1 MPSRQTTHATLLA
14 ALVALLHSSY
24 INAATYDLM
33 KEYSGGTFFDD
44 WTFYNNFDNLTNGDA
59 IFVSASEAASS
70 QLAFVDP
77 NTNHAIIK
85 VDNTTNVPFN
95 IKRNTV
101 RITTNDSFSVGSV
114 WTADI
119 LHVPFGCSVW
129 PAWSVRIHTHK
140 RTKTHIFQV
149 VASPN
154 MASRRVGKIFYRGS
168 CLQLTQIFSE
178 IDTFEGVNLM
188 TNNQMGLH
196 TLPGCTQTGQVQSSP
211 LINSSDC
218 SFMDNMNQGCI
229 TTDPNPG
236 SFGAGF
242 AAAGGGVFVTEFATS
257 GISIWFFSRNN
268 VPSALS
274 SNASSID
281 TSTFGPP
288 VGNWPSTTC
297 SSSEFFSPQQLIF
310 DITLCGDFAGAPS
323 IFPQTC
329 TGQCYQDYVV
339 GSGANY
345 ATAFFEIASVRIFS
359 ATGTNTII
367 SPSPAPGSGAAT
379 SALSNGA
386 STPSG
391 SSTTGSGSN
400 TGAASRIAPWSIASA
415 VALAFM
421 ACLTGLKY

>member
-1 MPSRQTTHATLLA
+1 MVQQKILPTALFASLATLLI
-14 ALVALLHSSY
+14 VPFTR
-24 INAATYDLM
+24 AATYDLT
-33 KEYSGGTFFDD
+33 KEYSGSTFFND

-59 IFVSASEAASS
+59 IFVSASVAASQ

-129 PAWSVRIHTHK
+129 PAWWSQAPTWP
-140 RTKTHIFQV
+140 
-149 VASPN
+149 A
-154 MASRRVGKIFYRGS
+154 GG
-168 CLQLTQIFSE
+168 E

-218 SFMDNMNQGCI
+218 SFQDNMNQGCI

-242 AAAGGGVFVTEFATS
+242 AQAGGGVFVTEFATT

-329 TGQCYQDYVV
+329 SGQCYQDFVV

-367 SPSPAPGSGAAT
+367 SPSPVAGSSGGAPAAT
-379 SALSNGA
+379 SAGSLN
-386 STPSG
+386 SG
-391 SSTTGSGSN
+391 SSGSGGSGGN
-400 TGAASRIAPWSIASA
+400 SAIPKGQSGGAGHLATWSISSA
-415 VALAFM
+415 VGLAVVAVLAGF
-421 ACLTGLKY
+421 